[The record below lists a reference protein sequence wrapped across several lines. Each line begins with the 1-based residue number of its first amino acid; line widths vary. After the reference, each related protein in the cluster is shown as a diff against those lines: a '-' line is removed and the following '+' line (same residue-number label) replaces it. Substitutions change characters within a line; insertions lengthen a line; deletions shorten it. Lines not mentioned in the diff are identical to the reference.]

1 MRLRTLLLTPTL
13 FQGMAFA
20 AAVGLLGG
28 FAMKLGSQAESAP
41 DAGFVQGSQYV
52 EAEPIAWPSG
62 KTPDYVIGTDFLA
75 RTEPVLPPPSE
86 EIAYHGDD
94 YAPIAWRPDPQPAIV
109 TARAAPS
116 AAQPEPEVNER
127 RWASTGGDI
136 LDRRL
141 PEDVRD
147 VPVDPPAEPPAE
159 ITDPA

>member
-1 MRLRTLLLTPTL
+1 MRLRTLILTPTL
-13 FQGMAFA
+13 FHGMALA
-20 AAVGLLGG
+20 AAVGLIGG
-28 FAMKLGSQAESAP
+28 LAMRVGSQAESVP
-41 DAGFVQGSQYV
+41 DPGFVQGTQYI
-52 EAEPIAWPSG
+52 EAEPIAWPAG

-86 EIAYHGDD
+86 EIAYHGED
-94 YAPIAWRPDPQPAIV
+94 YAPLAWRQEPEPPVMA
-109 TARAAPS
+109 ARAAPWP
-116 AAQPEPEVNER
+116 AAPGPEETER

-159 ITDPA
+159 ITDPG